1 MVELEVETSAAQ
13 RLLLEALWACP
24 SLLINNKH
32 SIADFN
38 FPAIDLSHAF
48 CKPVLL
54 LLLFSR

>member
-13 RLLLEALWACP
+13 RLLLEALRACP
-24 SLLINNKH
+24 RLLIN
-32 SIADFN
+32 SIPLQTSS

-54 LLLFSR
+54 LLLFSP